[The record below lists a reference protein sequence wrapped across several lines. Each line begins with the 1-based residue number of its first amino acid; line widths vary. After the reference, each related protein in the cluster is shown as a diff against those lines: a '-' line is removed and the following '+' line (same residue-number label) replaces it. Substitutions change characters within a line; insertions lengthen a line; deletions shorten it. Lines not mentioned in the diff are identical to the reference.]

1 MKITTDNKRRDLVAW
16 LDIPQQWRDTE
27 GKSIYGDDL
36 LDEDWDGYSP
46 EWVKAYGT
54 WRRPYDVQRIVSNQH
69 PWAIGSVPVDHDSPL
84 AAWTGI
90 ATESHFCGV
99 VYKYIHD
106 DDQVIVGWWT
116 S

>member
-16 LDIPQQWRDTE
+16 LDIPQQWRITE
-27 GKSIYGDDL
+27 GESIYGDDL
-36 LDEDWDGYSP
+36 LDEEWDSYSP
-46 EWVKAYGT
+46 HWVKAYGT
-54 WRRPYDVQRIVSNQH
+54 WHKAYDVQRIVREYSN
-69 PWAIGSVPVDHDSPL
+69 WSIGHFFVAADSPL
-84 AAWTGI
+84 AAWSGI

-99 VYKYIHD
+99 VYKYLID